1 MKTALSNRSL
11 LWIGLALVAA
21 APLLSAG
28 ALLPR
33 FTGRA
38 FPETPAL
45 LIAERVVQALAFAAG
60 IAILR
65 ARRSNAGPFPLRA
78 LCGTAAALVGMQA
91 AALLFFASTGV
102 LELIW
107 AGTAVGLLL
116 LTVRGAA
123 SLLLGAL
130 GVRRAVPGIAGP
142 LLAVVALTITSALLE
157 ALLLGL
163 ARRPVPPAPESR
175 PARLVMPDSLG
186 RREAQ
191 VAGART
197 AWWWQGQLHVF
208 DKDGLRRTTPLPA
221 KAPGIFRIA
230 AFGDSLTYGYGV
242 AEEEAWPAQLEQA
255 LAGEFQ
261 VEVINLGICGLQSE
275 EIFDAMKRYLPVLD
289 PDLVLY
295 GVCLNDFLPAGRGQ
309 YAKNRAWRVDL
320 PGGLHLESGTRLG
333 ALVAQAY
340 DKLLMRIGV
349 RADFLTDILRDF
361 ENYQGRFAR
370 DVAAMNRFATTR
382 GLPPVMALVLHQH
395 PDRSGRES
403 RIGRLA
409 EGFLGAAGMTVVPSS
424 HLQGRSGL
432 QVSPWEGHPSAEAHR
447 IYAGE
452 FLDAVRRDLRLG
464 AFRWTADTGGRR

>member
-60 IAILR
+60 IAVLR

-78 LCGTAAALVGMQA
+78 LCGTAAALIGMQA
-91 AALLFFASTGV
+91 TVILFAAGTGV
-102 LELIW
+102 LELLW

-116 LTVRGAA
+116 QTLRGAA
-123 SLLLGAL
+123 SLLFGAL

-142 LLAVVALTITSALLE
+142 LLAVAALTITAALLE

-163 ARRPVPPAPESR
+163 ARRPAPPAPESR
-175 PARLVMPDSLG
+175 ASRLSMPESLG

-208 DKDGLRRTTPLPA
+208 DKDGLRRTAPLPA
-221 KAPGIFRIA
+221 RTPGVFRIA

-242 AEEEAWPAQLEQA
+242 AEEKAWPAQLEQA
-255 LAGEFQ
+255 LAGEFR
-261 VEVINLGICGLQSE
+261 VEVINLGICGIQSAE
-275 EIFDAMKRYLPVLD
+275 VLDAMKRYLPLLD

-340 DKLLMRIGV
+340 DKLLMRVGV

-370 DVAAMNRFATTR
+370 DVEAMNRLVTAR

-395 PDRSGRES
+395 PDIAGTEG

-409 EGFLGAAGMTVVPSS
+409 EGFLSAAGITVVPSS
-424 HLQGRSGL
+424 HLQGRGGL
-432 QVSPWEGHPSAEAHR
+432 QVSPWEGHPNAEAHR

-452 FLDAVRRDLRLG
+452 FLRSVRRDQRLG
-464 AFRWTADTGGRR
+464 GFRRGDDPDGRP

>member
-1 MKTALSNRSL
+1 MKTTVSSRSL

-21 APLLSAG
+21 APLLNAG

-38 FPETPAL
+38 LPETPTL
-45 LIAERVVQALAFAAG
+45 LIAERIVQTLAFAAG
-60 IAILR
+60 IAVLR
-65 ARRSNAGPFPLRA
+65 ARRSDAGPFPLHA
-78 LCGTAAALVGMQA
+78 LCGTAAALIGMRA
-91 AALLFFASTGV
+91 AVILFAASTGV
-102 LELIW
+102 LEVLW

-116 LTVRGAA
+116 LGLRGAA
-123 SLLLGAL
+123 SLLFGAL
-130 GVRRAVPGIAGP
+130 GAHRAVPGIAGP
-142 LLAVVALTITSALLE
+142 LLAVAALTTTAALLE
-157 ALLLGL
+157 ALLLSQ
-163 ARRPVPPAPESR
+163 ASR
-175 PARLVMPDSLG
+175 PAPTAREKRPTRLVMPESLG

-191 VAGART
+191 VAGARA

-221 KAPGIFRIA
+221 KTPGIFRIA

-242 AEEEAWPAQLEQA
+242 AEEEAWPARLEQA
-255 LAGEFQ
+255 LAGEFR
-261 VEVINLGICGLQSE
+261 VEVINLGICGVQSE
-275 EIFDAMKRYLPVLD
+275 EVLDAMGRYLPVLD

-309 YAKNRAWRVDL
+309 YAKNRAWSVDL
-320 PGGLHLESGTRLG
+320 PGGSHLESGTRLG
-333 ALVAQAY
+333 ALVAQGY
-340 DKLLMRIGV
+340 DRLLMRIGV

-370 DVAAMNRFATTR
+370 DVAAMNRLVTAR
-382 GLPPVMALVLHQH
+382 GLPPVTALVLHQH
-395 PDRSGRES
+395 PDSSGREG
-403 RIGRLA
+403 RIGGLA

-432 QVSPWEGHPSAEAHR
+432 RVSPWEGHPNAEAHR

-452 FLDAVRRDLRLG
+452 FLDSIRRDPRLG
-464 AFRWTADTGGRR
+464 DFRRSTGGI